1 MFWPFSAWINWS
13 SDLKKFANS
22 RPSALN
28 FKKISR
34 SLEQFFLTVGQNN
47 FGNKVP
53 FMSSLKIKKNK
64 PEVCNFCTCNLKS
77 TFRPQV
83 VGHNSHW
90 KTGLSPVWIS
100 LKNWRKKQHSF
111 KNMGT
116 NIFFLD
122 LSKPETSQFFNTK
135 YFRQP
140 VDVNLIYCFIYI
152 HQSPIL

>member
-1 MFWPFSAWINWS
+1 MNFNCSNLSDMRNLQEQVEKAFCYQKLFWPLTVWINCP
-13 SDLKKFANS
+13 
-22 RPSALN
+22 RPSASN

-47 FGNKVP
+47 FGNKIP

-100 LKNWRKKQHSF
+100 LKNWRKMQHNF
-111 KNMGT
+111 KNMGI
-116 NIFFLD
+116 NYVFF
-122 LSKPETSQFFNTK
+122 
-135 YFRQP
+135 
-140 VDVNLIYCFIYI
+140 
-152 HQSPIL
+152 